1 MGEGRESVRR
11 ESGMMRCLLAGAL
24 SALAV
29 AAAAAADF
37 PTKPLRII
45 IGFPPGGATDL
56 VARLLTPKLSEA
68 LKQQVI
74 VDNRPGANG
83 ALASE
88 LTAKAAP
95 DGYTVHIGTL
105 AALVITPAITKV
117 SYDPFNDFS
126 PIGRTVALQNIFIA
140 HPTLPVKN
148 IQDLIALARA
158 RPGKLNF
165 ASSGTGST
173 GHLSGELLKTMANID
188 MTHIPYKGGGPA
200 LTDLLGGQVE
210 LFVAIISTAVPQ
222 VQAGKARALAVTGD
236 KRSAVLPDVP
246 TVSESGVK
254 GYESTN
260 WYCMLGPPGM
270 PKPIVGRWHKEMTA
284 ALNAPEIKQALYD
297 RGIDAAPT
305 SPAELTAYLKSETV
319 KWTRVVKAS
328 NIKPD

>member
-1 MGEGRESVRR
+1 
-11 ESGMMRCLLAGAL
+11 MMRQIIAGAL
-24 SALAV
+24 GALTLSTV
-29 AAAAAADF
+29 AADF
-37 PTKPLRII
+37 PTRPVRII

-56 VARLLTPKLSEA
+56 VARLLTPKLSESF
-68 LKQQVI
+68 KQQVI

-95 DGYTVHIGTL
+95 DGYTMHLGTL

-117 SYDPFNDFS
+117 SYDPFKDFS
-126 PIGRTVALQNIFIA
+126 PIGRTVSLQNIFIA

-148 IQDLIALARA
+148 IPELIALAKA

-173 GHLSGELLKTMANID
+173 GHLSGELLKTMAQID

-200 LTDLLGGQVE
+200 MTDLLGGQVE

-236 KRSAVLPDVP
+236 KRSAALPDVP
-246 TVSESGVK
+246 TVAETIK

-260 WYCMLGPPGM
+260 WYCMLGPPHM
-270 PKPIVGRWHKEMTA
+270 PAPLVERWHREMTA
-284 ALNAPEIKQALYD
+284 ALNSPEIKQALFD

-305 SPAELTAYLKSETV
+305 TPAQLTAYLRSETA
-319 KWTRVVKAS
+319 KWTKVVKAS

>member
-1 MGEGRESVRR
+1 MVEGRQSVRR
-11 ESGMMRCLLAGAL
+11 EGGMMRYLVAGAL
-24 SALAV
+24 SALTLCAT
-29 AAAAAADF
+29 AADF
-37 PTKPLRII
+37 PTRPLRIL

-56 VARLLTPKLSEA
+56 VARLLTPKFAEA
-68 LKQQVI
+68 FKQQVI

-95 DGYTVHIGTL
+95 DGYTVHMGTL

-117 SYDPFNDFS
+117 SYDPFKDFS

-140 HPTLPVKN
+140 HPTLAVKN
-148 IQDLIALARA
+148 IPELIALAKS

-173 GHLSGELLKTMANID
+173 GHLSGELLKTMAGID

-200 LTDLLGGQVE
+200 MTDLLGGQVE

-236 KRSAVLPDVP
+236 KRSPALPDVP
-246 TVSESGVK
+246 TVAETIK

-260 WYCMLGPPGM
+260 WYCLLGPANM
-270 PKPIVGRWHKEMTA
+270 PRPLVERWNKEMTA
-284 ALNAPEIKQALYD
+284 ALNSPDVKQALHD
-297 RGIDAAPT
+297 RGIDASPT
-305 SPAELTAYLKSETV
+305 TPAHLTDYMRSETA
-319 KWTRVVKAS
+319 KWTKVVKAS

>member
-1 MGEGRESVRR
+1 
-11 ESGMMRCLLAGAL
+11 MRQLIAGAL
-24 SALAV
+24 GALTLS
-29 AAAAAADF
+29 AAAADF
-37 PTKPLRII
+37 PTRPVRII

-56 VARLLTPKLSEA
+56 VARLLTPKLSESF
-68 LKQQVI
+68 KQQVI

-95 DGYTVHIGTL
+95 DGYTMHLGTL

-117 SYDPFNDFS
+117 SYDPFKDFS
-126 PIGRTVALQNIFIA
+126 PIGRTVSLQNIFIA

-148 IQDLIALARA
+148 IPELIALAKA

-173 GHLSGELLKTMANID
+173 GHLSGELLKTMAQID

-200 LTDLLGGQVE
+200 MTDLLGGQVE

-236 KRSAVLPDVP
+236 KRSAALPDVP
-246 TVSESGVK
+246 TVAETIK

-260 WYCMLGPPGM
+260 WYCMLGPPHM
-270 PKPIVGRWHKEMTA
+270 PAPLVERWHREMTA
-284 ALNAPEIKQALYD
+284 ALNSPEIKQALFD

-305 SPAELTAYLKSETV
+305 TPAQLTAYLRSETA
-319 KWTRVVKAS
+319 KWTKVVKAS

>member
-1 MGEGRESVRR
+1 
-11 ESGMMRCLLAGAL
+11 MMRQFIAGAL
-24 SALAV
+24 GALSLS
-29 AAAAAADF
+29 AAAADF
-37 PTKPLRII
+37 PTRPLRII

-68 LKQQVI
+68 FKQQVI

-95 DGYTVHIGTL
+95 DGYTMHLGTL

-117 SYDPFNDFS
+117 SYDPFKDYS
-126 PIGRTVALQNIFIA
+126 PIGRTVSLQNIFIA

-148 IQDLIALARA
+148 IPELIALAKT

-173 GHLSGELLKTMANID
+173 GHLSGELLKTMAQID

-200 LTDLLGGQVE
+200 MTDLLGGQVE

-236 KRSAVLPDVP
+236 TRSPALPDVP
-246 TVSESGVK
+246 TVAETIK

-260 WYCMLGPPGM
+260 WYCMLGPPHM
-270 PKPIVGRWHKEMTA
+270 PAPLVERWHREMTA
-284 ALNAPEIKQALYD
+284 ALNSPEIKQALFD

-305 SPAELTAYLKSETV
+305 TPAQLTAYLRSETA
-319 KWTRVVKAS
+319 KWTKVVKAS

>member
-1 MGEGRESVRR
+1 
-11 ESGMMRCLLAGAL
+11 MMRYLIAGAL
-24 SALAV
+24 GAIALC
-29 AAAAAADF
+29 AAAADF
-37 PTKPLRII
+37 PAKPVRII

-56 VARLLTPKLSEA
+56 VARLLAPKLAEA
-68 LKQQVI
+68 FKQQVI

-95 DGYTVHIGTL
+95 DGYTVHLGTL
-105 AALVITPAITKV
+105 AALVITPAITRV
-117 SYDPFNDFS
+117 SYDPFKDFS
-126 PIGRTVALQNIFIA
+126 PIGRTVSLQNIFIA

-148 IQDLIALARA
+148 IQDLIALAKA
-158 RPGKLNF
+158 RPGRLNF

-173 GHLSGELLKTMANID
+173 GHLSGELLKTMAHID

-200 LTDLLGGQVE
+200 MTDLLGGQVE

-222 VQAGKARALAVTGD
+222 VQAGKARALAVTGA
-236 KRSAVLPDVP
+236 KRSAALPDVP
-246 TVSESGVK
+246 TVAESGVK

-260 WYCMLGPPGM
+260 WYCMLGPANM
-270 PKPIVGRWHKEMTA
+270 PAPVVERWHKEMTA
-284 ALNAPEIKQALYD
+284 ALNSPEIKQALFD
-297 RGIDAAPT
+297 RGIDSAPT
-305 SPAELTAYLKSETV
+305 TPAELTAYLKSETV

>member
-1 MGEGRESVRR
+1 
-11 ESGMMRCLLAGAL
+11 MMRQLIAGAL
-24 SALAV
+24 GAITLS
-29 AAAAAADF
+29 AAAADF
-37 PTKPLRII
+37 PTRPVRII

-56 VARLLTPKLSEA
+56 VARLLTPKLSESF
-68 LKQQVI
+68 KQQVI

-95 DGYTVHIGTL
+95 DGYTMHLGTL

-117 SYDPFNDFS
+117 SYDPFKDFS
-126 PIGRTVALQNIFIA
+126 PIGRTVSLQNIFIA

-148 IQDLIALARA
+148 IPELIALAKA

-173 GHLSGELLKTMANID
+173 GHLSGELLKTMAQID

-200 LTDLLGGQVE
+200 MTDLLGGQVE

-236 KRSAVLPDVP
+236 KRSAALPDVP
-246 TVSESGVK
+246 TVAETLK

-260 WYCMLGPPGM
+260 WYCMLGPPHM
-270 PKPIVGRWHKEMTA
+270 PAPLVERWHREMTA
-284 ALNAPEIKQALYD
+284 ALNSPEIKQALFD

-305 SPAELTAYLKSETV
+305 TPAQLTAYLRSETA
-319 KWTRVVKAS
+319 KWTKVVKAS

>member
-1 MGEGRESVRR
+1 
-11 ESGMMRCLLAGAL
+11 MRLVAALLAGLGAL
-24 SALAV
+24 HAG
-29 AAAAAADF
+29 AADF
-37 PTKPLRII
+37 PAKPLRVIV
-45 IGFPPGGATDL
+45 GFPPGGATDL
-56 VARLLTPKLSEA
+56 VARLIAPKLGEA
-68 LKQQVI
+68 FKQQVI

-83 ALASE
+83 IIASE
-88 LTAKAAP
+88 LTAKAPP
-95 DGYTVHIGTL
+95 DGYTVHLGTL

-117 SYDPFNDFS
+117 PYDPFRDFA
-126 PIGRTVALQNIFIA
+126 PIGRAVSLQNIFIA

-148 IQDLIALARA
+148 IRELIALARA
-158 RPGKLNF
+158 RSGKLNF

-173 GHLSGELLKTMANID
+173 GHLSGELLKTMAKID

-236 KRSAVLPDVP
+236 KRAAALPDVP
-246 TVSESGVK
+246 TVDESGVK

-260 WYCMLGPPGM
+260 WYCMLGPASLPAA
-270 PKPIVGRWHKEMTA
+270 IVERWHKEITA
-284 ALNAPEIKQALYD
+284 ALTSPEIKQALFD
-297 RGIDAAPT
+297 RGIDATPT
-305 SPAELTAYLKSETV
+305 TPAEFTAYLKTETA

>member
-1 MGEGRESVRR
+1 
-11 ESGMMRCLLAGAL
+11 MRLVAALLAGLGAL
-24 SALAV
+24 HAG
-29 AAAAAADF
+29 AADF
-37 PTKPLRII
+37 PAKPLRVIV
-45 IGFPPGGATDL
+45 GFPPGGATDL
-56 VARLLTPKLSEA
+56 VARLIAPKLGEA
-68 LKQQVI
+68 FKQQVI

-83 ALASE
+83 IIASE
-88 LTAKAAP
+88 LTAKAPP
-95 DGYTVHIGTL
+95 DGYTVHLGTL

-117 SYDPFNDFS
+117 PYDPFRDFA
-126 PIGRTVALQNIFIA
+126 PIGRAVSLQNIFIA

-148 IQDLIALARA
+148 IRELIALARA
-158 RPGKLNF
+158 RSGKLNF

-173 GHLSGELLKTMANID
+173 GHLSGELLKTMAKID

-236 KRSAVLPDVP
+236 KRAAALPDVP
-246 TVSESGVK
+246 TVDESGVK

-260 WYCMLGPPGM
+260 WYCMLGPANLPAA
-270 PKPIVGRWHKEMTA
+270 IVERWHKEITA
-284 ALNAPEIKQALYD
+284 ALTSPEIKQALFD
-297 RGIDAAPT
+297 RGIDATPT
-305 SPAELTAYLKSETV
+305 TPAELTAYLKTETA

>member
-1 MGEGRESVRR
+1 
-11 ESGMMRCLLAGAL
+11 MMRQLIAGAL
-24 SALAV
+24 GALTLS
-29 AAAAAADF
+29 AAAADF
-37 PTKPLRII
+37 PTRPVRII

-56 VARLLTPKLSEA
+56 VARLLTPKLSESF
-68 LKQQVI
+68 KQQVI

-95 DGYTVHIGTL
+95 DGYTMHLGTL

-117 SYDPFNDFS
+117 SYDPFKDFS
-126 PIGRTVALQNIFIA
+126 PIGRTVSLQNIFIA

-148 IQDLIALARA
+148 IPELIALAKA

-173 GHLSGELLKTMANID
+173 GHLSGELLKTMAQID

-200 LTDLLGGQVE
+200 MTDLLGGQVE

-236 KRSAVLPDVP
+236 KRSPALPDVP
-246 TVSESGVK
+246 TVAETIK

-260 WYCMLGPPGM
+260 WYCMLGPPHM
-270 PKPIVGRWHKEMTA
+270 PAPLIERWHREMTA
-284 ALNAPEIKQALYD
+284 ALNSPEIKQALFD

-305 SPAELTAYLKSETV
+305 TPAQLTDYLRSETA
-319 KWTRVVKAS
+319 KWTKVVKAS

>member
-1 MGEGRESVRR
+1 
-11 ESGMMRCLLAGAL
+11 MRQLIAGAL
-24 SALAV
+24 GAITLS
-29 AAAAAADF
+29 AAAADF
-37 PTKPLRII
+37 PTRPVRII

-56 VARLLTPKLSEA
+56 VARLLTPKLSESF
-68 LKQQVI
+68 KQQVI

-95 DGYTVHIGTL
+95 DGYTMHLGTL

-117 SYDPFNDFS
+117 SYDPFKDFS
-126 PIGRTVALQNIFIA
+126 PIGRTVSLQNIFIA

-148 IQDLIALARA
+148 IPELIALAKA

-173 GHLSGELLKTMANID
+173 GHLSGELLKTMAQID

-200 LTDLLGGQVE
+200 MTDLLGGQVE

-236 KRSAVLPDVP
+236 KRSAALPDVP
-246 TVSESGVK
+246 TVAETIK

-260 WYCMLGPPGM
+260 WYCMLGPPHM
-270 PKPIVGRWHKEMTA
+270 PAPLVERWHREMTA
-284 ALNAPEIKQALYD
+284 ALNSPEIKQALFD

-305 SPAELTAYLKSETV
+305 TPAQLTAYLRSETA
-319 KWTRVVKAS
+319 KWTKVVKAS

>member
-1 MGEGRESVRR
+1 
-11 ESGMMRCLLAGAL
+11 MMRQFIAGAL
-24 SALAV
+24 GALTLS
-29 AAAAAADF
+29 AAAADF
-37 PTKPLRII
+37 PTRPLRII

-68 LKQQVI
+68 FKQQVI

-95 DGYTVHIGTL
+95 DGYTMHLGTL

-117 SYDPFNDFS
+117 SYDPFKDYS
-126 PIGRTVALQNIFIA
+126 PIGRTVSLQNIFIA

-148 IQDLIALARA
+148 IPELIALAKT

-173 GHLSGELLKTMANID
+173 GHLSGELLKTMAHID

-236 KRSAVLPDVP
+236 KRSPALPDVP
-246 TVSESGVK
+246 TVAETIK

-260 WYCMLGPPGM
+260 WYCMLGPAHM
-270 PKPIVGRWHKEMTA
+270 PAPLVERWHREMTA
-284 ALNAPEIKQALYD
+284 ALNSPEIKQALFD

-305 SPAELTAYLKSETV
+305 TPAQLTDYLRSETA
-319 KWTRVVKAS
+319 KWTKVVKAS

>member
-1 MGEGRESVRR
+1 
-11 ESGMMRCLLAGAL
+11 MRIISTILLAGLAA
-24 SALAV
+24 SAT
-29 AAAAAADF
+29 AADF
-37 PTKPLRII
+37 PSKPLRII

-68 LKQQVI
+68 FKQQVI

-95 DGYTVHIGTL
+95 DGYTMHLGTL

-117 SYDPFNDFS
+117 SYEPFKDFS
-126 PIGRTVALQNIFIA
+126 PIGRTVSLQNIFIA

-148 IQDLIALARA
+148 IPELIALAKT

-173 GHLSGELLKTMANID
+173 GHLSGELLKTMAQID

-200 LTDLLGGQVE
+200 MTDLLGGQVE
-210 LFVAIISTAVPQ
+210 LFVGISSTAVPQ

-236 KRSAVLPDVP
+236 KRSPALPDVP
-246 TVSESGVK
+246 TVGETLK

-260 WYCMLGPPGM
+260 WYCMLGPAHRPAPG
-270 PKPIVGRWHKEMTA
+270 GDRGHGEMTPGLKSPETTP
-284 ALNAPEIKQALYD
+284 ALFD
-297 RGIDAAPT
+297 RGSAAAPT
-305 SPAELTAYLKSETV
+305 TPAQLTAYLRSETA
-319 KWTRVVKAS
+319 KWTKVVKAS

>member
-1 MGEGRESVRR
+1 MGQSRQGVRR
-11 ESGMMRCLLAGAL
+11 QGRMMRHLITAAL
-24 SALAV
+24 CGFTLS
-29 AAAAAADF
+29 AAAAEF
-37 PTKPLRII
+37 PARPLRIV

-68 LKQQVI
+68 FKQQVI

-95 DGYTVHIGTL
+95 DGYTVHLGTL

-117 SYDPFNDFS
+117 GYDPFKDFS
-126 PIGRTVALQNIFIA
+126 YIGRTVSLQNIFIA

-148 IQDLIALARA
+148 IPELIALAKS

-200 LTDLLGGQVE
+200 MTDLLGGQVE

-236 KRSAVLPDVP
+236 KRSPALPDVP
-246 TVSESGVK
+246 TVAETIK

-260 WYCMLGPPGM
+260 WYCLQGPAHM
-270 PKPIVGRWHKEMTA
+270 PAALVERWHKEMTA
-284 ALNAPEIKQALYD
+284 ALNSADVKQALHD
-297 RGIDAAPT
+297 RGIDATPT
-305 SPAELTAYLKSETV
+305 TPAQMTDYLRSETA
-319 KWTRVVKAS
+319 KWTKVVKAS

>member
-1 MGEGRESVRR
+1 
-11 ESGMMRCLLAGAL
+11 MRGLTVAVL
-24 SALAV
+24 SAVAV
-29 AAAAAADF
+29 SATAADF
-37 PTKPLRII
+37 PARPVRII

-68 LKQQVI
+68 FKQQVI

-95 DGYTVHIGTL
+95 DGYTVHLGTL

-117 SYDPFNDFS
+117 SYDPFKDFS
-126 PIGRTVALQNIFIA
+126 PIGRTVSLQNIFIA

-148 IQDLIALARA
+148 ISELVALAKT

-200 LTDLLGGQVE
+200 MTDLLGGQVE

-236 KRSAVLPDVP
+236 KRSSALPDVP
-246 TVSESGVK
+246 TVAETIK

-260 WYCMLGPPGM
+260 WYCMLGPAHM
-270 PKPIVGRWHKEMTA
+270 PPALVERWHKEMTA
-284 ALNAPEIKQALYD
+284 ALNSAEVKQALFE
-297 RGIDAAPT
+297 RGIDAAAT
-305 SPAELTAYLKSETV
+305 TPAQLTDYLKSETA
-319 KWTRVVKAS
+319 KWTKVVKAS

>member
-1 MGEGRESVRR
+1 
-11 ESGMMRCLLAGAL
+11 MMRQLIAGAL
-24 SALAV
+24 GVLTLS
-29 AAAAAADF
+29 AAAADF
-37 PTKPLRII
+37 PTRPVRII

-56 VARLLTPKLSEA
+56 VARLLTPKLSESF
-68 LKQQVI
+68 KQQVI

-95 DGYTVHIGTL
+95 DGYTMHLGTL

-117 SYDPFNDFS
+117 SYDPFKDFS
-126 PIGRTVALQNIFIA
+126 PIGRTVSLQNIFIA

-148 IQDLIALARA
+148 IPELIALAKA

-173 GHLSGELLKTMANID
+173 GHLSGELLKTMAQID

-200 LTDLLGGQVE
+200 MTDLLGGQVE

-236 KRSAVLPDVP
+236 KRSPALPDVP
-246 TVSESGVK
+246 TVAETIK

-260 WYCMLGPPGM
+260 WYCMLGPPHM
-270 PKPIVGRWHKEMTA
+270 PAPLIERWHREMTA
-284 ALNAPEIKQALYD
+284 ALNSPEIKQALFD

-305 SPAELTAYLKSETV
+305 TPAQLTAYLRSETA
-319 KWTRVVKAS
+319 KWTKVVKAS

>member
-1 MGEGRESVRR
+1 
-11 ESGMMRCLLAGAL
+11 MMKRFAACALGALAL
-24 SALAV
+24 SAS
-29 AAAAAADF
+29 AADF
-37 PTKPLRII
+37 PAKPVRIVV
-45 IGFPPGGATDL
+45 GFPPGGATDL
-56 VARLLTPKLSEA
+56 VARLMAPKLTDS

-88 LTAKAAP
+88 LTVKAAP
-95 DGYTVHIGTL
+95 DGYTVHLGTL

-117 SYDPFNDFS
+117 SYDPFKDFT

-148 IQDLIALARA
+148 IPELIALAKA

-173 GHLSGELLKTMANID
+173 GHLSGELLKTMAHID

-200 LTDLLGGQVE
+200 MTDLLGGQVE

-236 KRSAVLPDVP
+236 KRSAALPDVP
-246 TVSESGVK
+246 TVAETIK

-260 WYCMLGPPGM
+260 WYCLLGPANM
-270 PKPIVGRWHKEMTA
+270 PAPLVERWHKEMTA
-284 ALNAPEIKQALYD
+284 ALNSQEVKQALFE
-297 RGIDAAPT
+297 RGIDVAT
-305 SPAELTAYLKSETV
+305 TTPAQLTAYLKSETA
-319 KWTRVVKAS
+319 KWTKVVKAS

>member
-1 MGEGRESVRR
+1 
-11 ESGMMRCLLAGAL
+11 MMRQLIAGAL
-24 SALAV
+24 GVLTLS
-29 AAAAAADF
+29 AAAADF
-37 PTKPLRII
+37 PTRPVRII

-56 VARLLTPKLSEA
+56 VARLLTPKLSESF
-68 LKQQVI
+68 KQQVI

-95 DGYTVHIGTL
+95 DGYKMHLGTL

-117 SYDPFNDFS
+117 SYDPFKDFS
-126 PIGRTVALQNIFIA
+126 PIGRTVSLQNIFIA

-148 IQDLIALARA
+148 IPELIALAKA

-173 GHLSGELLKTMANID
+173 GHLSGELLKTMAQID

-200 LTDLLGGQVE
+200 MTDLLGGQVE

-236 KRSAVLPDVP
+236 KRSAALPDVP
-246 TVSESGVK
+246 TVAETIK

-260 WYCMLGPPGM
+260 WYCMLGPPHM
-270 PKPIVGRWHKEMTA
+270 PAPLVERWHREMTA
-284 ALNAPEIKQALYD
+284 ALNSPEIKQALFD

-305 SPAELTAYLKSETV
+305 TPAQLTDYLRSETA
-319 KWTRVVKAS
+319 KWTKVVKAS

>member
-1 MGEGRESVRR
+1 
-11 ESGMMRCLLAGAL
+11 MRQLIAGAL
-24 SALAV
+24 GVLTLS
-29 AAAAAADF
+29 AAAADF
-37 PTKPLRII
+37 PTRPVRII

-56 VARLLTPKLSEA
+56 VARLLTPKLSESF
-68 LKQQVI
+68 KQQVI

-95 DGYTVHIGTL
+95 DGYTMHLGTL

-117 SYDPFNDFS
+117 SYDPFKDFS
-126 PIGRTVALQNIFIA
+126 PIGRTVSLQNIFIA

-148 IQDLIALARA
+148 IPELIALAKA

-173 GHLSGELLKTMANID
+173 GHLSGELLKTMAQID

-200 LTDLLGGQVE
+200 MTDLLGGQVE

-236 KRSAVLPDVP
+236 KRSPALPDVP
-246 TVSESGVK
+246 TVAETIK

-260 WYCMLGPPGM
+260 WYCMLGPPHM
-270 PKPIVGRWHKEMTA
+270 PAPLIERWHREMTA
-284 ALNAPEIKQALYD
+284 ALNSPEIKQALFD

-305 SPAELTAYLKSETV
+305 TPAQLTDYLRSETA
-319 KWTRVVKAS
+319 KWTKVVKAS

>member
-1 MGEGRESVRR
+1 
-11 ESGMMRCLLAGAL
+11 MMRQFIAGAL
-24 SALAV
+24 GALTLS
-29 AAAAAADF
+29 AAAADF
-37 PTKPLRII
+37 PTRALRII

-68 LKQQVI
+68 FKQQVI

-95 DGYTVHIGTL
+95 DGYTMHLGTL

-117 SYDPFNDFS
+117 SYDPFKDYS
-126 PIGRTVALQNIFIA
+126 PIGRTVSLQNIFIA

-148 IQDLIALARA
+148 IPELIALAKT

-173 GHLSGELLKTMANID
+173 GHLSGELLKTMAHID

-236 KRSAVLPDVP
+236 KRSPALPDVP
-246 TVSESGVK
+246 TVAETIK

-260 WYCMLGPPGM
+260 WYCMLGPAHM
-270 PKPIVGRWHKEMTA
+270 PAPLVERWHREMTA
-284 ALNAPEIKQALYD
+284 ALNSPEIKQALFD

-305 SPAELTAYLKSETV
+305 TPAQLTDYLRSETA
-319 KWTRVVKAS
+319 KWTKVVKAS

>member
-1 MGEGRESVRR
+1 
-11 ESGMMRCLLAGAL
+11 MMREFIAGAL
-24 SALAV
+24 GAFALS
-29 AAAAAADF
+29 AAAADF
-37 PTKPLRII
+37 PTRPLRII

-68 LKQQVI
+68 FKQQVI

-88 LTAKAAP
+88 LTAKASP
-95 DGYTVHIGTL
+95 DGYTMHLGTL

-117 SYDPFNDFS
+117 SYDPFKDFS
-126 PIGRTVALQNIFIA
+126 PIGRTVSLQNIFIA

-148 IQDLIALARA
+148 IPELIALAKA

-173 GHLSGELLKTMANID
+173 GHLSGELLKTMAHID

-236 KRSAVLPDVP
+236 KRSPALPDVP
-246 TVSESGVK
+246 TVAETIK

-260 WYCMLGPPGM
+260 WYCMLGPPQM
-270 PKPIVGRWHKEMTA
+270 PAPLVERWYREMTA
-284 ALNAPEIKQALYD
+284 ALNSPEIKQALFD
-297 RGIDAAPT
+297 RGVDAAPT
-305 SPAELTAYLKSETV
+305 TPAQLTAYLRSETA
-319 KWTRVVKAS
+319 KWTKVVKAS

>member
-1 MGEGRESVRR
+1 
-11 ESGMMRCLLAGAL
+11 MRIAAGLMAFF
-24 SALAV
+24 
-29 AAAAAADF
+29 AAAAATAADF
-37 PTKPLRII
+37 PSRPLRMI

-56 VARLLTPKLSEA
+56 VARLLTPRLA
-68 LKQQVI
+68 DAFKQQVI

-83 ALASE
+83 AIASE
-88 LTAKAAP
+88 LTIKAAP

-117 SYDPFNDFS
+117 PYDPFRDFS

-148 IQDLIALARA
+148 IPELIALAQA

-173 GHLSGELLKTMANID
+173 GHLSGELLKTMAKID
-188 MTHIPYKGGGPA
+188 MQHIPYKGGGPA
-200 LTDLLGGQVE
+200 LTDLIGGQVE

-236 KRSAVLPDVP
+236 KRSAALPDVP
-246 TVSESGVK
+246 TVSETIK

-260 WYCMLGPPGM
+260 WYCMLGPPNM
-270 PKPIVGRWHKEMTA
+270 PKAIVERWHKEMTA
-284 ALNAPEIKQALYD
+284 ALNAPEVKQALYE

-305 SPAELTAYLKSETV
+305 TPAELTAYLKTETA
-319 KWTRVVKAS
+319 KWTKVVKAS